1 MRRILCLGDLVPRL
15 AFDEAKALIFTG
27 KDVEKFIDGLSTNKV
42 EFSKSQVIDTLVL
55 NNKAKILGQLHL
67 FQLNHMVVS
76 VTVADNFEEL
86 VKYLESKILAQEVA
100 INDVTSLNFID
111 IVYDEGSI
119 NKQVTIDKDTTII
132 GINGMYSIE
141 LYSVKQSR
149 KHCDGDNESFTNWR
163 VDNLIP
169 WYNYEISN
177 SVNPYQCGLGYQV
190 HENKGCYTGQEIL
203 TRMRTRNKGIF
214 QLISRENRADEESKP
229 TTQGSEKSLY
239 LRKILVTQNIC

>member
-1 MRRILCLGDLVPRL
+1 MPRL

-42 EFSKSQVIDTLVL
+42 EFSKNQVIDTLVL

-111 IVYDEGSI
+111 IVYDEGGI
-119 NKQVTIDKDTTII
+119 NKQVTIVKDTTII

-149 KHCDGDNESFTNWR
+149 KHCDGDSESFTNWR

-229 TTQGSEKSLY
+229 TTQGSERSLY
-239 LRKILVTQNIC
+239 LEKS

>member
-1 MRRILCLGDLVPRL
+1 MPRL

-111 IVYDEGSI
+111 IVYDEGGI
-119 NKQVTIDKDTTII
+119 NKQVTIVKDTTII

-149 KHCDGDNESFTNWR
+149 KHCDGDSESFTNWR

-229 TTQGSEKSLY
+229 TTQGSERSLY
-239 LRKILVTQNIC
+239 LEKS

>member
-1 MRRILCLGDLVPRL
+1 MRRILCLGDSVPRL

-119 NKQVTIDKDTTII
+119 NKQVTIVKDTTII

-229 TTQGSEKSLY
+229 TTQGSERSLY
-239 LRKILVTQNIC
+239 LEKS

>member
-1 MRRILCLGDLVPRL
+1 M

-229 TTQGSEKSLY
+229 TTQGSERSLY
-239 LRKILVTQNIC
+239 LEKS

>member
-42 EFSKSQVIDTLVL
+42 EFSKNQVIDSLVL

-119 NKQVTIDKDTTII
+119 NKQVSIDKDTTII

-149 KHCDGDNESFTNWR
+149 KDCDGDSESFTDWR

-169 WYNYEISN
+169 WYNYEISS

-214 QLISRENRADEESKP
+214 QLISRENRTEEVSKP
-229 TTQGSEKSLY
+229 TTQGSKKSLY
-239 LRKILVTQNIC
+239 LEKP

>member
-1 MRRILCLGDLVPRL
+1 MRRILCLGDSVPRL

-111 IVYDEGSI
+111 ILYDEGSI
-119 NKQVTIDKDTTII
+119 NKQVTIVKDTTII

-149 KHCDGDNESFTNWR
+149 KHCDGDSESFTNWR

-229 TTQGSEKSLY
+229 TTQGSERSLY
-239 LRKILVTQNIC
+239 LEKS

>member
-1 MRRILCLGDLVPRL
+1 MPRL

-42 EFSKSQVIDTLVL
+42 KFSKSQVIDTLVL

-149 KHCDGDNESFTNWR
+149 KHCDGDSESFTNWR

-239 LRKILVTQNIC
+239 LEKS

>member
-1 MRRILCLGDLVPRL
+1 MPRL

-119 NKQVTIDKDTTII
+119 NKQVTIVKDTTII

-229 TTQGSEKSLY
+229 TTQGSERSLY
-239 LRKILVTQNIC
+239 LEKS